1 MLEKFSK
8 RDRVISS
15 MTIRNDKKRRK
26 KRKGKDKR
34 EIMKK
39 TQEDRKIFLAL

>member
-8 RDRVISS
+8 QDRVISS

-26 KRKGKDKR
+26 KKEEK
-34 EIMKK
+34 IKK
-39 TQEDRKIFLAL
+39 KL

>member
-26 KRKGKDKR
+26 KKEEK
-34 EIMKK
+34 IKK
-39 TQEDRKIFLAL
+39 KL